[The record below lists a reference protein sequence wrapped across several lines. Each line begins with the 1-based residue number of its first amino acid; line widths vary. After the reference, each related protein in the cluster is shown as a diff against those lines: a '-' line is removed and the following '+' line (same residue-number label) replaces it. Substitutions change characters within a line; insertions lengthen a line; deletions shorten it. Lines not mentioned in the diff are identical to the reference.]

1 MKKIDINLYPY
12 QLKKENRFT
21 QFVNRYIYFIFYGLI
36 ILLVI
41 QIVLFLVV
49 VIIYIPYRGLVKQW
63 NILKPEVNNIES
75 LKREIS
81 YFKNQKTQYESILTH
96 KIKFSPLL
104 ADIYAS
110 LPDNLWLEEIGFKDK
125 VVSLSGC
132 VLRWKEDYLVSID
145 RFIKSMEK
153 APYISKVFRQVE
165 LKTSRKINFF
175 GVEVMRL
182 DIELR

>member
-1 MKKIDINLYPY
+1 
-12 QLKKENRFT
+12 
-21 QFVNRYIYFIFYGLI
+21 FIFYGLI
-36 ILLVI
+36 VLLVI
-41 QIVLFLVV
+41 QIILFLGEI
-49 VIIYIPYRGLVKQW
+49 IIYIPYRGLVKQW
-63 NILKPEVNNIES
+63 SLLKPQVNNIES

-110 LPDNLWLEEIGFKDK
+110 LPDNLWLEEISFKNK

-153 APYISKVFRQVE
+153 ALYISQLFKQVE
-165 LKTSRKINFF
+165 LKTSRKIDFF
-175 GVEVMRL
+175 GVEVMNL
-182 DIELR
+182 DIELK